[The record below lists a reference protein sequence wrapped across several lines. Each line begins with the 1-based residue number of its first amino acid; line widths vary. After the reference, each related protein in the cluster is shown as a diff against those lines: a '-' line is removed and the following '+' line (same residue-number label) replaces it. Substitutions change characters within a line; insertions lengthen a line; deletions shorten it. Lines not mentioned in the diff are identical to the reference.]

1 MLLHRNITLLSSTLT
16 IFCSLN
22 VLFHILRGTVME
34 DYRLDC
40 LRLAH
45 NPELRPEDVV
55 ARAKAYHDFVA
66 GKVEGPSVEQLVD
79 AYAEHCLK
87 PLGLWVVRARTE
99 PQSPQSPSE

>member
-1 MLLHRNITLLSSTLT
+1 MQ
-16 IFCSLN
+16 
-22 VLFHILRGTVME
+22 
-34 DYRLDC
+34 DYRLEC

-45 NPELRPEDVV
+45 DHTLHHEDVV